1 MTVRKTSK
9 SWRHLGA
16 RSRFKGEPSE
26 LFTKTYYEP
35 ITDRTKPLYY
45 ACSLANLAHVLMLV
59 EEKIIDKEIGAA
71 ILKIMLEMDRMGN
84 EAFPFEKEKGNIYL
98 NMESYLFERLGEAVG
113 GWAYIGR
120 SRLDYEATIRRI
132 FVRDRLLEVMGA
144 ILTLI
149 DTTLHMASAHNHT
162 IMPGYSHLQ
171 QSQPC
176 TFGHYLL
183 SFVDAFFK
191 DMDRFKQAF
200 VRTNLS
206 PLGAAA
212 AVGEAL
218 PLNRKRVAE
227 CLGFNDFIENAREAC
242 FSRDY
247 ALESISCCSV
257 FMSNLGQLATD
268 LDTFCTREF
277 NMIELADEFSGT
289 SSFMPQKKNPLP
301 LEAIRAYSGYFI
313 GMLPS
318 LLGVMKTNSEEVDII
333 EFAPD
338 FNLQAFQMLIDMA
351 NLMEGVVATMI
362 VKKRVMKKNVQS
374 NWSAASDLA
383 QMISHQEILPWRT
396 AHRIVGRMIRDA
408 VEHEITPRQVT
419 KQMLNKAATE
429 ILGKKSKLK
438 ISAST
443 IKTVLDPARFVQTRS
458 TSGSTNPDEVKRMAE
473 SRLFQLKQQQR
484 WLKNK
489 ETKIDKSY
497 GKLRKAANAVC
508 LDDLSLEDSKD
519 RL

>member
-1 MTVRKTSK
+1 MAAKESE

-16 RSRFKGEPSE
+16 RSRFKGEPAE
-26 LFTKTYYEP
+26 LFTQTYYKP
-35 ITDRTKPLYY
+35 ITDRTRPLYY

-59 EEKIIDKEIGAA
+59 EEKIIDKTIGAA

-84 EAFPFEKEKGNIYL
+84 DSFPFEKEKGNIYL
-98 NMESYLFERLGEAVG
+98 NMESYLFERLGEAAG

-120 SRLDYEATIRRI
+120 SRLDYEAAIRRI
-132 FVRDRLLEVMGA
+132 FVRDRLLEAMGA
-144 ILTLI
+144 ILKLMDAI
-149 DTTLHMASAHNHT
+149 LHMVPAHCRT
-162 IMPGYSHLQ
+162 VMPGYSHLQ

-183 SFVDAFFK
+183 SFVDAFFN
-191 DMDRFKQAF
+191 DVDRFKQAF
-200 VRTNLS
+200 KRTNLS

-212 AVGEAL
+212 AVGESL

-227 CLGFNDFIENAREAC
+227 LLGFDDFIENARDAC

-247 ALESISCCSV
+247 ALESIGCCSV

-313 GMLPS
+313 GLLPA

-333 EFAPD
+333 EFTPD
-338 FNLQAFQMLIDMA
+338 FNLQAFPMLIDMA
-351 NLMEGVVATMI
+351 TLMEGVVATMI
-362 VKKRVMKKNVQS
+362 VKKPVMKENVQS

-383 QMISHQEILPWRT
+383 QLISHRENLPWRT
-396 AHRIVGRMIRDA
+396 AHRIVGRLIRYA
-408 VEHEITPRQVT
+408 MEHEIPPRQIT
-419 KQMLNKAATE
+419 KQMLNKAAND
-429 ILGKKSKLK
+429 ILGKMSKFT

-443 IKTVLDPARFVQTRS
+443 IKTVLNPDRFVQTRN
-458 TSGSTNPDEVKRMAE
+458 TPGSTNPDEVNRMAE
-473 SRLFQLKQQQR
+473 NRRFKLKRQQK
-484 WLKNK
+484 WLKSK
-489 ETKIDKSY
+489 ETKISRSC
-497 GKLRKAANAVC
+497 GRLRKTATAV
-508 LDDLSLEDSKD
+508 SLKALPPDNSED